1 MPPQFNN
8 PDDLLIVLFKTL
20 ALENEDKSKLAGRPI
35 FDDVEQVEIRGPG
48 SRNSTVHPVN
58 EVSHWMDDPYTGRQR
73 QVTYAERF
81 QRQYNQFK
89 EHAAQTASGTP
100 LAHVPFLTEGKRAEL
115 RSLNV
120 YTVEALAAVD
130 GQELKNLGHNGRDLK
145 NKAEEYIANAM
156 KAAPDMQLRAQLDA
170 LRARAEVLEADNAML
185 KGKIAPSRD
194 EVVAAADAEDRTEAM
209 FNDMTYEQLV
219 DYVTTHTGTAP
230 VGNNSRKTLTR
241 MAMTVK
247 PSKAA

>member
-1 MPPQFNN
+1 MPMQNN
-8 PDDLLIVLFKTL
+8 PDDLLIVLFKHL
-20 ALENEDKSKLAGRPI
+20 AIENEAKSREAGRPI
-35 FDDVEQVEIRGPG
+35 FDDVEHVEIRGAG
-48 SRNSTVHPVN
+48 SRNTTVQPAHALWT
-58 EVSHWMDDPYTGRQR
+58 HWIDDPHTGRQR
-73 QVTYAERF
+73 QITYAERF
-81 QRQYNQFK
+81 RRQYEQFK

-130 GQELKNLGHNGRDLK
+130 GQELKNLGNGGRELK
-145 NKAEEYIANAM
+145 NKAEEYIANAA

-170 LRARAEVLEADNAML
+170 LRARAEVLEADNMML
-185 KGKIAPSRD
+185 KGKIAPPRD
-194 EVVAAADAEDRTEAM
+194 EADAVEDKTEAM
-209 FNDMTYEQLV
+209 FNDMTYEQLH

-241 MAMTVK
+241 MALNAK